1 MKLPAPLRTLR
12 PQQWSKNLFV
22 LAAAAFALGDVG
34 LDVPREALVNVALAF
49 SAFCLTASSIYVL
62 NDILDREGDREHP
75 EKRFR
80 PIAAGEIAVGTAAAL
95 GVACAIG
102 GLALAWQAGVF
113 PILLAYAIN
122 NVFYSKWLKHMV
134 LVDVFSI
141 AAGFL
146 LRVLA
151 GGQAAGIGLSHW
163 LLLCTLL
170 LALFLACAK
179 RRSELALL
187 GADAAKHRLAL
198 AGYSLPFVDQLVTL
212 FAAATVLSYAL
223 WTIDPETVAKFE
235 GTGLFWSVPSVI
247 FGIGRYLHLMHTSSL
262 GGTPTKV
269 LLGADRAFLVNL
281 LLWAAV
287 VGGVLTGKF

>member
-1 MKLPAPLRTLR
+1 MKLPAPIRTLR
-12 PQQWSKNLFV
+12 PHQWSKNLFV

-34 LDVPREALVNVALAF
+34 LDVPRQALMDVGLAF
-49 SAFCLTASSIYVL
+49 TAFCLTASSIYVL
-62 NDILDREGDREHP
+62 NDILDREGDQQHP
-75 EKRFR
+75 QKRFR
-80 PIAAGEIAVGTAAAL
+80 PIAAGEISVRNAAVIGVLCAAVGL
-95 GVACAIG
+95 S
-102 GLALAWQAGVF
+102 LATWAGVGA
-113 PILLAYAIN
+113 ILLIYALN

-151 GGQAAGIGLSHW
+151 GGTAAGIDLSHW

-187 GADAAKHRLAL
+187 GEDASKHRLAL

-212 FAAATVLSYAL
+212 FAGATVLSYAL
-223 WTIDPETVAKFE
+223 WTIDPGTVVKFE
-235 GTGLFWSVPSVI
+235 GHGLFWSVPSVI
-247 FGIGRYLHLMHTSSL
+247 FGICRYLHLMHTSSL

-269 LLGADRAFLVNL
+269 LLGADRAFAVNL
-281 LLWAAV
+281 LIWATV
-287 VGGVLTGKF
+287 VGGVLLGYF